1 MDGESLPGID
11 RRFRPPP
18 THFDTTT
25 LVGLPADM
33 RSQKEWAAPQRQFRM
48 PAKKVAGTE
57 QTEETRPQQ
66 KQADMERYLLQID
79 RQTSPRK
86 SDA

>member
-1 MDGESLPGID
+1 MLGRSLGSIGAFG
-11 RRFRPPP
+11 RHQLTSTR
-18 THFDTTT
+18 HA
-25 LVGLPADM
+25 LGLPADM

-48 PAKKVAGTE
+48 PAKKVARTE